1 MEPVIPGT
9 GHVPQ
14 QTIIFEHPLN
24 ERVRNFLRL
33 ELLFQQAGHFLE
45 GESAWDSRH
54 LIATLM
60 ELLDLFG
67 RMDLKTEIIKELER
81 NAASLG
87 ALAEKPGVDSS
98 RLDAILERLNTL
110 ASRLHATSGQ
120 PGQELQE
127 DPLLAAIRQRSSIPG
142 GTCAFD
148 VPRYHRWLHEPA
160 DTRFPT
166 QQAWYA
172 TLDPVRESIELLL
185 RLIRNSAEPSLEV
198 AEGGALQRNLDPGTP
213 FQMLRVILP
222 GDSPYFAEVSGGR
235 HRFTIRF
242 LSPQETDR
250 PAPAEEDVRF
260 QLTCCAL

>member
-1 MEPVIPGT
+1 MQ
-9 GHVPQ
+9 H

-45 GESAWDSRH
+45 GETIWDSRH
-54 LIATLM
+54 LVTTLM
-60 ELLDLFG
+60 DVLELFG

-81 NAASLG
+81 YATSLT
-87 ALAEKPGVDSS
+87 ALAERPGVDHG
-98 RLDAILERLNTL
+98 RLDAILERLHELSN
-110 ASRLHATSGQ
+110 RLHSTAGQ

-127 DPLLAAIRQRSSIPG
+127 DPLLAAIRQRSAIPG

-148 VPRYHRWLHEPA
+148 LPLYHHWLHRPLPE
-160 DTRFPT
+160 RLET

-172 TLDPVRESIELLL
+172 TLDPVRESVELLL
-185 RLIRNSAEPSLEV
+185 RLLRNSAEPSLEL
-198 AEGGALQRNLDPGTP
+198 AEGGALQRNLDPATP
-213 FQMLRVILP
+213 FQLLRVILP
-222 GDSPYFAEVSGGR
+222 ADSPYFAEVSGGR

-242 LSPQETDR
+242 LAPQDGGR
-250 PAPAEEDVRF
+250 PAPAEEDIRF